1 MKTKSRLLGMAFAA
15 ADTLLE
21 LHADGRVDIALGA
34 GPCPGGAGAESW
46 CGTLLT
52 DLVGKAGQ
60 KPLAD
65 ALAAIRP
72 NERPAPIEA
81 LISCDAE
88 YVRRARLR
96 LFQLPDLAPAV
107 SCAITYEGAPFTLAV
122 PEAPHLL
129 SLRDVR
135 SRYSEA
141 LRRRARR
148 DKVDRPQ

>member
-1 MKTKSRLLGMAFAA
+1 MNTKSRLLGMAFAA

-21 LHADGRVDIALGA
+21 LHADGRVAIALGA

-46 CGTLLT
+46 SGAMLT

-81 LISCDAE
+81 LISCDTE

-96 LFQLPDLAPAV
+96 LFPLSRPAP
-107 SCAITYEGAPFTLAV
+107 GG
-122 PEAPHLL
+122 
-129 SLRDVR
+129 SLRHP
-135 SRYSEA
+135 
-141 LRRRARR
+141 L
-148 DKVDRPQ
+148 